1 MQLVQLQA
9 NFARVEAAGGA
20 VVAISVDPPDKSRE
34 MAALFKLQF
43 PLLQDADFSVI
54 TAWGVEKAEI
64 AMPSAFVM
72 DGKRVVIHAFVGDHW
87 VDGVL
92 EAVETVGR

>member
-9 NFARVEAAGGA
+9 NFARVTAAGGA
-20 VVAISVDPPDKSRE
+20 VVAISVDPPEKSRE
-34 MAALFKLQF
+34 MAELFKLQF

-54 TAWGVEKAEI
+54 KTWGIEKAEI
-64 AMPSAFVM
+64 AMPSAFVV
-72 DGKRVVIHAFVGDHW
+72 DSKRIVIHAFIGDHW

-92 EAVETVGR
+92 DAMELVD